1 MILKVA
7 FGNGVLKLKVQNP
20 VKLRGI
26 AQYRDMHMNRALI
39 NIDLIRAIH
48 PLQTKLRYTLHD
60 LVAAS

>member
-7 FGNGVLKLKVQNP
+7 FGNGVLKLKVHNP

-48 PLQTKLRYTLHD
+48 PLQTK
-60 LVAAS
+60 